1 MGPIVYDVMIN
12 GRVVAQNME
21 LHIALILVR
30 GLLDD
35 DWKEVTIRK
44 VNNEV
49 CSVLKKVGEQAVP
62 GVL

>member
-1 MGPIVYDVMIN
+1 MGPIVYDVMIK

-35 DWKEVTIRK
+35 DWKEVTIRE

-49 CSVLKKVGEQAVP
+49 RSVWKKDGE
-62 GVL
+62 

>member
-21 LHIALILVR
+21 LHIALIHVR

-44 VNNEV
+44 VNT
-49 CSVLKKVGEQAVP
+49 AVKNNAAD
-62 GVL
+62 

>member
-21 LHIALILVR
+21 MHIALTLMR

-35 DWKEVTIRK
+35 DWTEVTIRK
-44 VNNEV
+44 VSNVIESADKV
-49 CSVLKKVGEQAVP
+49 WKKVDE
-62 GVL
+62 